1 MRSTEI
7 VTAFVKKDNK
17 ILLLKRSK
25 KVKTMKELWAGV
37 SGLIENNEPPLERAK
52 IEIFEEIGLK
62 DDQIKLVKSI
72 DSMKIKSLQYKN
84 HEWIIYPFLFSV
96 KDPKIK
102 LNWENSEYKWI
113 LADELSNY
121 KTVPELEK
129 VLFNLI

>member
-102 LNWENSEYKWI
+102 LNWENSEYRWI

>member
-7 VTAFVKKDNK
+7 VTAFVKKDDK

-96 KDPKIK
+96 KNPKIK

-113 LADELSNY
+113 FAGEILNY
-121 KTVPELEK
+121 KTVPELDK

>member
-25 KVKTMKELWAGV
+25 KVKTMKELWAGI